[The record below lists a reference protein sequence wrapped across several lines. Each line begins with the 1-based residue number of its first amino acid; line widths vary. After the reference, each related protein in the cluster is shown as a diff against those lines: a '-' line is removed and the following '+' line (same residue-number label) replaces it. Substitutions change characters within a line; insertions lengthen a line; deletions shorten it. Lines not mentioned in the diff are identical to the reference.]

1 MTEKRAENSMEIRI
15 YIKVRSLLG
24 LKPADIHCE
33 VCDIS
38 REGQMSNR
46 SICRWV
52 AKFKAGLQD
61 LKDTARSDCLPT
73 TNIKSNI
80 KKNTDLLNPFPR
92 NKF

>member
-24 LKPADIHCE
+24 LKPVDIHCE

-38 REGQMSNR
+38 GEGQMSHR

-61 LKDTARSDCLPT
+61 LKDTARSGCLPT
-73 TNIKSNI
+73 TTTKVKLRKIPICLIRMVDS
-80 KKNTDLLNPFPR
+80 P
-92 NKF
+92 